1 MKWLCGLAIRLYPR
15 PWRERY
21 GGELEALLEDS
32 QASGISALFDLGKGA
47 LSMTLGEKKFVVLA
61 FATAG
66 VVCAASAWSAMP
78 NVYRSMGTVAVPKS
92 TTTPMINDAAGIVLS
107 IPAVRD
113 LMAAHGLD
121 AADPAKIEYVR
132 RRILISKRDAAST
145 PSGDYFS
152 FAVSFDAADP
162 KTARA
167 VAQDV
172 MDRML
177 RNLPKEAATL
187 DSPQIP
193 GGPCSPSLPRILLTG
208 LVGGVMVGSLVAL
221 ARRRRVA

>member
-15 PWRERY
+15 QWRERY
-21 GGELEALLEDS
+21 GDELEALLEDS
-32 QASGISALFDLGKGA
+32 QASGISALVDLGKGA
-47 LSMTLGEKKFVVLA
+47 VIIRLGEKKFIVLA
-61 FATAG
+61 FAMAG
-66 VVCAASAWSAMP
+66 LVCAAAAWSAMP
-78 NVYRSMGTVAVPKS
+78 NVYRPLGTVAVPKS

-121 AADPAKIEYVR
+121 AADPAKIESVR
-132 RRILISKRDAAST
+132 RHILISKAAST
-145 PSGDYFS
+145 KSGDFAFS
-152 FAVSFDAADP
+152 VAFDSSDPMTAKAV
-162 KTARA
+162 T
-167 VAQDV
+167 QDV

-193 GGPCSPSLPRILLTG
+193 RGPSWPSLPRMLLTG
-208 LVGGVMVGSLVAL
+208 WWAESC
-221 ARRRRVA
+221 